1 MACEEIRSLTGLS
14 QLLSLC
20 YDWSIA
26 VQGRGLANH
35 QFMLINRQE
44 ARELVRLVAETSKTI
59 PGLIQIAV
67 SRKTRRQ
74 KHLEEYDKQINMV
87 SFWRMTANLVL
98 YYPHWNLHK
107 VVHYILYPIFYR
119 FHPKT
124 HSEMCCQLSEVTPAV
139 LTTPV
144 SQSVSL
150 DVSDKHG
157 SSSRSTT
164 LSRQPQ

>member
-1 MACEEIRSLTGLS
+1 MWRNQKLDRPFLVTVAMLWLVNRRSGAGFSKPSIHANQQTGS
-14 QLLSLC
+14 QRVSKVSS
-20 YDWSIA
+20 WNKQNNS
-26 VQGRGLANH
+26 
-35 QFMLINRQE
+35 
-44 ARELVRLVAETSKTI
+44 RLDLDCSESENTETET
-59 PGLIQIAV
+59 
-67 SRKTRRQ
+67 
-74 KHLEEYDKQINMV
+74 LEEYDKQINMV
-87 SFWRMTANLVL
+87 SFWRMTANLVI

-164 LSRQPQ
+164 LSR